1 MPTAECKSKTTG
13 QARLLEY
20 FGLREQPFGVT
31 PDPRFLYFSPSHRE
45 AFASLIYAIET
56 KRGFSAIIAEPGMGK
71 TSLLFHLLGKIHPSA
86 RTAFLFRPESDQ
98 YGLLRSLLTDL
109 GVKTEFESISQMH
122 ETLNRLLLL
131 ESRSGR
137 QLVLVIDEAQDL
149 DDSVLESVRLLSNFE
164 TTTSKLIHIVLAG
177 QPTLADRL
185 AKPQLVQ
192 LRQRISAWAALDPFT
207 RNECVRYIDH
217 RLRIA
222 GFRGT
227 NLFPD
232 ASKLLIASA
241 SLGLPRNINNICF
254 ACLSLCFA
262 NQQQQ
267 ATTGIVHEV
276 LRDQKL
282 EKTER
287 VTAKLPRGISQ
298 APFLPPLQEP
308 QARRR
313 SGHLGIAIFGLIL
326 IPLALV
332 FLVSEAKLDVLHTN
346 PPNPPGVA
354 EEILYRLT
362 GRQIQPPEPPP
373 NLPLP
378 APPIAD
384 LSPET
389 QNAQPDSSTTSSEPS
404 APTEHEQ
411 IAAGQARTVRAER
424 VNPRAHRSTR
434 VVVVT
439 RQENLFELAM
449 EHYGRANWEIVEKI
463 REQNPGITNS
473 LSYVREGQ
481 SVVLPDLAPQ
491 FPWKEQGHSSS
502 TFRTRSSTFR
512 SR

>member
-1 MPTAECKSKTTG
+1 MPTVECESKTTG

-56 KRGFSAIIAEPGMGK
+56 KRGFSALIAEPGMGK

-109 GVKTEFESISQMH
+109 GVKTEFESVSQMH

-192 LRQRISAWAALDPFT
+192 LRQRISAWAVLDPFT
-207 RNECVRYIDH
+207 RNECAGYIDH

-232 ASKLLIASA
+232 ASKQLIASA
-241 SLGLPRNINNICF
+241 SLGLPRNINHICF

-267 ATTGIVHEV
+267 ATADIVQEV

-287 VTAKLPRGISQ
+287 VTTKLPRGISQ
-298 APFLPPLQEP
+298 TPFLPPLQEP

-332 FLVSEAKLDVLHTN
+332 FLVSEAKLDVSQT
-346 PPNPPGVA
+346 NPPGVA

-362 GRQIQPPEPPP
+362 GRQIQPAEPPP
-373 NLPLP
+373 TLPLPLP

-389 QNAQPDSSTTSSEPS
+389 QDAQPDSSTTSSEPP
-404 APTEHEQ
+404 APAEHEQ
-411 IAAGQARTVRAER
+411 IAAGQARPVPAER
-424 VNPRAHRSTR
+424 VNPRAHRSMR

-481 SVVLPDLAPQ
+481 RVVLPNLAPQ
-491 FPWKEQGHSSS
+491 FPWKEEGHSSS

>member
-1 MPTAECKSKTTG
+1 MPTVECESKTTG

-56 KRGFSAIIAEPGMGK
+56 KRGFSALIAEPGMGK

-109 GVKTEFESISQMH
+109 GVKTEFESVSQMH

-192 LRQRISAWAALDPFT
+192 LRQRISAWAVLDPFT
-207 RNECVRYIDH
+207 RNECAGYIDH

-267 ATTGIVHEV
+267 ATTDIVQEV

-287 VTAKLPRGISQ
+287 VTTQLPRGISQ
-298 APFLPPLQEP
+298 TPFLPPLQEP

-332 FLVSEAKLDVLHTN
+332 FLVSEAKLDVSQT
-346 PPNPPGVA
+346 NPPGVA

-362 GRQIQPPEPPP
+362 GRQIQPAEPPP
-373 NLPLP
+373 TLPLPLP
-378 APPIAD
+378 APPISD
-384 LSPET
+384 LSPQT
-389 QNAQPDSSTTSSEPS
+389 QDAQADSSTTSSEPP

-411 IAAGQARTVRAER
+411 IAVGQARPVPAER

-481 SVVLPDLAPQ
+481 RVVLPDLGPQ
-491 FPWKEQGHSSS
+491 FPWKEEGHSSS

>member
-1 MPTAECKSKTTG
+1 MPTVECESKTTG

-56 KRGFSAIIAEPGMGK
+56 KRGFSALIAEPGMGK

-109 GVKTEFESISQMH
+109 GVKTEFESVSQMH

-192 LRQRISAWAALDPFT
+192 LRQRISAWAVLDPFT
-207 RNECVRYIDH
+207 RNECAGYIDH

-227 NLFPD
+227 NFFSD
-232 ASKLLIASA
+232 ASKQLIASA

-267 ATTGIVHEV
+267 ATTDIVQEV

-287 VTAKLPRGISQ
+287 VTTKLPRGISQ
-298 APFLPPLQEP
+298 TPFLPPLQEP

-313 SGHLGIAIFGLIL
+313 SGHLGIAIFSLIL

-332 FLVSEAKLDVLHTN
+332 FLVSEAKLDVSQTN
-346 PPNPPGVA
+346 SPGVA

-362 GRQIQPPEPPP
+362 GRPIQPAEPPP
-373 NLPLP
+373 TLPLP

-384 LSPET
+384 PSPQT
-389 QNAQPDSSTTSSEPS
+389 QDAQPDSSTTSSEPPP
-404 APTEHEQ
+404 PTEHEQ
-411 IAAGQARTVRAER
+411 IAAGQARTVPSER
-424 VNPRAHRSTR
+424 VNPRAHRSAR

-481 SVVLPDLAPQ
+481 SVVLPDLGPQ
-491 FPWKEQGHSSS
+491 FPWKEEGHPSS

>member
-1 MPTAECKSKTTG
+1 MPTVECESKTTG

-56 KRGFSAIIAEPGMGK
+56 KRGFSALIAEPGMGK

-109 GVKTEFESISQMH
+109 GVKTEFESVSQMH

-207 RNECVRYIDH
+207 RHDCARYIDH
-217 RLRIA
+217 RLQIA

-232 ASKLLIASA
+232 ASKQLIASA

-267 ATTGIVHEV
+267 ATTDIVQEV

-287 VTAKLPRGISQ
+287 VTTKLPRGISQ
-298 APFLPPLQEP
+298 TPFLPPLQEP
-308 QARRR
+308 RARRR
-313 SGHLGIAIFGLIL
+313 SGHLGIAIFGLVL

-332 FLVSEAKLDVLHTN
+332 FLVSEAKLDVSQT
-346 PPNPPGVA
+346 NPPGVA

-362 GRQIQPPEPPP
+362 GRQMQPAEPPP
-373 NLPLP
+373 SLPLP

-384 LSPET
+384 PSPET
-389 QNAQPDSSTTSSEPS
+389 QDAQPDSSTTSSEPP
-404 APTEHEQ
+404 APTEPEQ
-411 IAAGQARTVRAER
+411 IAAGQARPVLAER

-481 SVVLPDLAPQ
+481 RVVLPDLAPQ
-491 FPWKEQGHSSS
+491 FPWKEEGHSSS

>member
-1 MPTAECKSKTTG
+1 MPTVECGSRTTA

-56 KRGFSAIIAEPGMGK
+56 KRGFSALIAEPGMGK

-109 GVKTEFESISQMH
+109 GVKTEFESVSQMH

-192 LRQRISAWAALDPFT
+192 LRQRISAWAVLDPFT
-207 RNECVRYIDH
+207 RNECAGYIDH

-227 NLFPD
+227 NFFSD
-232 ASKLLIASA
+232 ASKQLIASA

-267 ATTGIVHEV
+267 ATTDIVQEV

-282 EKTER
+282 KKTER
-287 VTAKLPRGISQ
+287 VTTKLPRGISQ
-298 APFLPPLQEP
+298 TPFLPPLQEP

-313 SGHLGIAIFGLIL
+313 SGHLGIAIFSLIL

-332 FLVSEAKLDVLHTN
+332 FLVSEAKLDVSQTN
-346 PPNPPGVA
+346 SPGVA

-362 GRQIQPPEPPP
+362 GRPIQPAEPPP
-373 NLPLP
+373 TLPLP

-384 LSPET
+384 PSPQT
-389 QNAQPDSSTTSSEPS
+389 QDAQPDSSTTSSEPPP
-404 APTEHEQ
+404 PTEHEQ
-411 IAAGQARTVRAER
+411 IAAGQARTVPSER
-424 VNPRAHRSTR
+424 VNPRAHRSAR

-481 SVVLPDLAPQ
+481 SVVLPDLGPQ
-491 FPWKEQGHSSS
+491 FPWKEEGHPSS

>member
-1 MPTAECKSKTTG
+1 
-13 QARLLEY
+13 
-20 FGLREQPFGVT
+20 
-31 PDPRFLYFSPSHRE
+31 
-45 AFASLIYAIET
+45 
-56 KRGFSAIIAEPGMGK
+56 
-71 TSLLFHLLGKIHPSA
+71 LGKIHPSA

-109 GVKTEFESISQMH
+109 GVKTEFESVSQMH

-131 ESRSGR
+131 ESRGGR

-207 RNECVRYIDH
+207 RHDCARYIDH

-267 ATTGIVHEV
+267 ATTGIVQEV

-287 VTAKLPRGISQ
+287 VATKLPRGISQ
-298 APFLPPLQEP
+298 TPFLPPLQEP
-308 QARRR
+308 RARRR
-313 SGHLGIAIFGLIL
+313 SGHLGIAIFGLVL

-332 FLVSEAKLDVLHTN
+332 FLVSEAKLDVSQT
-346 PPNPPGVA
+346 NPPGVA

-362 GRQIQPPEPPP
+362 GRPIQPAEPPP
-373 NLPLP
+373 SLPLP

-384 LSPET
+384 PSPQT
-389 QNAQPDSSTTSSEPS
+389 QDAQPDSSTTSSEPP

-411 IAAGQARTVRAER
+411 IAAGQTRTVPSER

-481 SVVLPDLAPQ
+481 SVVLPDLGPQ
-491 FPWKEQGHSSS
+491 FPWKEEGHSSS
-502 TFRTRSSTFR
+502 SFRTRSSTFR

>member
-1 MPTAECKSKTTG
+1 MPTVECESKTTG

-20 FGLREQPFGVT
+20 FGLRDQPFGVT

-56 KRGFSAIIAEPGMGK
+56 KRGFSALIAEPGMGK

-109 GVKTEFESISQMH
+109 GVKTEFESVSQMH

-131 ESRSGR
+131 ESRGGR

-207 RNECVRYIDH
+207 RNDCARYIDH

-267 ATTGIVHEV
+267 ATTGIVREV

-287 VTAKLPRGISQ
+287 VGTKLPRGISQ
-298 APFLPPLQEP
+298 TPFLPPLQEP
-308 QARRR
+308 RARRR

-332 FLVSEAKLDVLHTN
+332 FLVSEAKLDVSQTN
-346 PPNPPGVA
+346 SSGVA
-354 EEILYRLT
+354 DEILYRLT
-362 GRQIQPPEPPP
+362 GRPIQPAEPPP
-373 NLPLP
+373 TLPLP

-384 LSPET
+384 PSPQT
-389 QNAQPDSSTTSSEPS
+389 QDAQPDSSTTSSEPPP
-404 APTEHEQ
+404 PTEHEQ
-411 IAAGQARTVRAER
+411 IAAGQTRTVPSER

-481 SVVLPDLAPQ
+481 SVVLPDLGPQ
-491 FPWKEQGHSSS
+491 FPWKEEGHSSS
-502 TFRTRSSTFR
+502 SFRTRSSTFR

>member
-1 MPTAECKSKTTG
+1 MPTVECESKTTG

-56 KRGFSAIIAEPGMGK
+56 KRGFSALIAEPGMGK

-109 GVKTEFESISQMH
+109 GVKTEFESVSQMH

-192 LRQRISAWAALDPFT
+192 LRQRISAWAVLDPFT
-207 RNECVRYIDH
+207 RNECAGYIDH

-232 ASKLLIASA
+232 ASKQLIASA

-267 ATTGIVHEV
+267 ATTDIVQEV

-282 EKTER
+282 KKTER
-287 VTAKLPRGISQ
+287 VTTKLPRGISQ
-298 APFLPPLQEP
+298 TPFLPPLQEP

-313 SGHLGIAIFGLIL
+313 SGHLGIAIFSLIL

-332 FLVSEAKLDVLHTN
+332 FLVSEAKLDVSQTN
-346 PPNPPGVA
+346 SPGVA

-362 GRQIQPPEPPP
+362 GRPIQPAEPPP
-373 NLPLP
+373 TLPLP

-384 LSPET
+384 PSPQT
-389 QNAQPDSSTTSSEPS
+389 QDAQPDSSTTSSEPPP
-404 APTEHEQ
+404 PTEHEQ
-411 IAAGQARTVRAER
+411 IAAGQARTVPSER
-424 VNPRAHRSTR
+424 VNPRAHRSAR

-481 SVVLPDLAPQ
+481 SVVLPDLGPQ
-491 FPWKEQGHSSS
+491 FPWKEEGHPSS

>member
-1 MPTAECKSKTTG
+1 
-13 QARLLEY
+13 
-20 FGLREQPFGVT
+20 
-31 PDPRFLYFSPSHRE
+31 
-45 AFASLIYAIET
+45 
-56 KRGFSAIIAEPGMGK
+56 MGK

-86 RTAFLFRPESDQ
+86 RTAFLFRPEPDQ

-109 GVKTEFESISQMH
+109 GVKTEIESVSQMH
-122 ETLNRLLLL
+122 EILNRLLLL

-177 QPTLADRL
+177 QPTLAERL
-185 AKPQLVQ
+185 AKPQLAQ

-207 RNECVRYIDH
+207 PSECARYVEH
-217 RLRIA
+217 RLRVA

-232 ASKLLIASA
+232 ASKLLISSA

-262 NQQQQ
+262 NQQQEV
-267 ATTGIVHEV
+267 TTGIVQEV

-287 VTAKLPRGISQ
+287 VSTKLPRGISQ
-298 APFLPPLQEP
+298 TPFLPPLQEP
-308 QARRR
+308 QVRRR

-332 FLVSEAKLDVLHTN
+332 FLVSEAKLDVSQTN
-346 PPNPPGVA
+346 TASLG
-354 EEILYRLT
+354 EGIFYRLA
-362 GRQIQPPEPPP
+362 GHQIQPAEPPP
-373 NLPLP
+373 TLPLP
-378 APPIAD
+378 APPMAD
-384 LSPET
+384 LS
-389 QNAQPDSSTTSSEPS
+389 QQAQEIEPDLPPTSSQP
-404 APTEHEQ
+404 AAQTEHEQ
-411 IAAGQARTVRAER
+411 IAQNSAATDPAAHA
-424 VNPRAHRSTR
+424 NPRARRSTR
-434 VVVVT
+434 VVVVV

-449 EHYGRANWEIVEKI
+449 EHYGRSNWEIVEKI
-463 REQNPGITNS
+463 CEQNPGIENS
-473 LSYVREGQ
+473 LSYVHEGQ

-491 FPWKEQGHSSS
+491 FPWKEEGHSWSS
-502 TFRTRSSTFR
+502 FRTRSSTFR

>member
-1 MPTAECKSKTTG
+1 MPTVECESKTTG
-13 QARLLEY
+13 QARWLEY
-20 FGLREQPFGVT
+20 FGVREQPFGVT

-45 AFASLIYAIET
+45 AFASLVYAIET
-56 KRGFSAIIAEPGMGK
+56 KRGFSALIAEPGMGK

-109 GVKTEFESISQMH
+109 GVKTEFESVSQMH
-122 ETLNRLLLL
+122 ETLNRLLLM

-185 AKPQLVQ
+185 AEPQLVQ

-207 RNECVRYIDH
+207 RSECARYIDH
-217 RLRIA
+217 RLKVA

-267 ATTGIVHEV
+267 VTTGIVQEV

-282 EKTER
+282 ERTER
-287 VTAKLPRGISQ
+287 VATKLPRGISQ
-298 APFLPPLQEP
+298 TPFLPPLQEP
-308 QARRR
+308 QARKR

-332 FLVSEAKLDVLHTN
+332 FLVSEAKLDVSQTSTT
-346 PPNPPGVA
+346 PGVG
-354 EEILYRLT
+354 EEILQRLT
-362 GRQIQPPEPPP
+362 GRQIQPAEPPP
-373 NLPLP
+373 ALPLP
-378 APPIAD
+378 PPPVAD

-389 QNAQPDSSTTSSEPS
+389 QDAQPDSPPTPS
-404 APTEHEQ
+404 QPTAQTEHEQ
-411 IAAGQARTVRAER
+411 IASSPGKSVPAER
-424 VNPRAHRSTR
+424 ANPRAHRSTR
-434 VVVVT
+434 VVVVA

-449 EHYGRANWEIVEKI
+449 EHYGKSNWEIVEKI
-463 REQNPGITNS
+463 REQNPGIAT
-473 LSYVREGQ
+473 LSYVHQGQ

-491 FPWKEQGHSSS
+491 FPWKEDGRSSS
-502 TFRTRSSTFR
+502 TSPVRSSSFR

>member
-1 MPTAECKSKTTG
+1 MPTVECGSRTTG

-56 KRGFSAIIAEPGMGK
+56 KRGFSALIAEPGMGK

-109 GVKTEFESISQMH
+109 GVKTEFESVSQMH

-192 LRQRISAWAALDPFT
+192 LRQRISAWAVLDPFT
-207 RNECVRYIDH
+207 RNECAGYIDH

-227 NLFPD
+227 NFFSD
-232 ASKLLIASA
+232 ASKQLIASA

-267 ATTGIVHEV
+267 ATTDIVQEV

-282 EKTER
+282 KKTER
-287 VTAKLPRGISQ
+287 VTTKLPRGISQ
-298 APFLPPLQEP
+298 TPFLPPLQEP

-313 SGHLGIAIFGLIL
+313 SGHLGIAIFSLIL

-332 FLVSEAKLDVLHTN
+332 FLVSEAKLDVSQTN
-346 PPNPPGVA
+346 SPGVA

-362 GRQIQPPEPPP
+362 GRPIQPAEPPP
-373 NLPLP
+373 TLPLP

-384 LSPET
+384 PSPQT
-389 QNAQPDSSTTSSEPS
+389 QDAQPGFSTTFSEPPP
-404 APTEHEQ
+404 PTEHEQ
-411 IAAGQARTVRAER
+411 IAAGQARTVPSER
-424 VNPRAHRSTR
+424 VNPRAHRSAR

-481 SVVLPDLAPQ
+481 SVVLPDLGPQ
-491 FPWKEQGHSSS
+491 FPWKEEGHPSS

>member
-1 MPTAECKSKTTG
+1 MPTVECGSKTTG
-13 QARLLEY
+13 QVRLLEY

-56 KRGFSAIIAEPGMGK
+56 KRGFSALIAEPGMGK

-86 RTAFLFRPESDQ
+86 RTAFLFLPESDQ

-109 GVKTEFESISQMH
+109 GVKTEFESVSQMH

-192 LRQRISAWAALDPFT
+192 LRQRISAWAVLDPFT
-207 RNECVRYIDH
+207 RNECAGYIDH

-227 NLFPD
+227 NFFSD
-232 ASKLLIASA
+232 ASKQLIASA

-267 ATTGIVHEV
+267 ATTDIVQEV
-276 LRDQKL
+276 LRDQKP
-282 EKTER
+282 EKKER
-287 VTAKLPRGISQ
+287 VTTKLPRGISQ
-298 APFLPPLQEP
+298 TPFLPPLQEP

-313 SGHLGIAIFGLIL
+313 SGHLGIAIFSLIL

-332 FLVSEAKLDVLHTN
+332 FLVSEAKLDVSQTN
-346 PPNPPGVA
+346 SPGVA

-362 GRQIQPPEPPP
+362 GRPIQPAEPPP
-373 NLPLP
+373 TLPLP

-384 LSPET
+384 PSPQT
-389 QNAQPDSSTTSSEPS
+389 QDAQTDSSTTSSEPPP
-404 APTEHEQ
+404 PTEHEQ
-411 IAAGQARTVRAER
+411 IAAGQARTVPSER
-424 VNPRAHRSTR
+424 VNPRAHRSAR

-481 SVVLPDLAPQ
+481 SVVLPDLGPQ
-491 FPWKEQGHSSS
+491 FPWKEEGHPSS

>member
-1 MPTAECKSKTTG
+1 MPTVECESKTTG

-56 KRGFSAIIAEPGMGK
+56 KRGFSALIAEPGMGK

-109 GVKTEFESISQMH
+109 GVKTEFESVSQMH

-192 LRQRISAWAALDPFT
+192 LRQRISAWAVLDPFT
-207 RNECVRYIDH
+207 RNECAGYIEH

-267 ATTGIVHEV
+267 ATTDIVQEV

-287 VTAKLPRGISQ
+287 VTTKLPRGISQ
-298 APFLPPLQEP
+298 TPFLPPLQEP
-308 QARRR
+308 QAGRR

-332 FLVSEAKLDVLHTN
+332 FLVSEAKLDVSQT
-346 PPNPPGVA
+346 NPPGVA

-362 GRQIQPPEPPP
+362 GRQFQPREPAEPPP
-373 NLPLP
+373 TLPLP

-384 LSPET
+384 LSPGRQE
-389 QNAQPDSSTTSSEPS
+389 AQPDYSTTSSEPP

-411 IAAGQARTVRAER
+411 IAAGQARTVPAEG

-491 FPWKEQGHSSS
+491 FPWKEEGHSSS

>member
-1 MPTAECKSKTTG
+1 MPTVECGSRTTG

-56 KRGFSAIIAEPGMGK
+56 KRGFSALIAEPGMGK

-109 GVKTEFESISQMH
+109 GVKTEFESVSQMH

-192 LRQRISAWAALDPFT
+192 LRQRISAWAVLDPFT
-207 RNECVRYIDH
+207 RNECAGYIDH

-227 NLFPD
+227 NFFSD
-232 ASKLLIASA
+232 ASKQLIASA

-267 ATTGIVHEV
+267 ATTDIVQEV

-282 EKTER
+282 KKTER
-287 VTAKLPRGISQ
+287 VTTKLPRGISQ
-298 APFLPPLQEP
+298 TPFLPPLQEP

-313 SGHLGIAIFGLIL
+313 SGHLGIAIFSLIL

-332 FLVSEAKLDVLHTN
+332 FLVSEAKLDVSQTN
-346 PPNPPGVA
+346 SPGVA

-362 GRQIQPPEPPP
+362 GRPIQPAEPPP
-373 NLPLP
+373 TLPLP

-384 LSPET
+384 PSPQT
-389 QNAQPDSSTTSSEPS
+389 QDAQPDSSTTSSEPPP
-404 APTEHEQ
+404 PTEHEQ
-411 IAAGQARTVRAER
+411 IAAGQARTVPSER
-424 VNPRAHRSTR
+424 VNPRAHRSAR

-463 REQNPGITNS
+463 REQNPGIINS

-481 SVVLPDLAPQ
+481 SVVLPDLGPQ
-491 FPWKEQGHSSS
+491 FPWKEEGHPSS

>member
-1 MPTAECKSKTTG
+1 MPTVECASKTTG

-56 KRGFSAIIAEPGMGK
+56 KRGFSALIAEPGMGK

-109 GVKTEFESISQMH
+109 GVKTEFESVSQMH

-192 LRQRISAWAALDPFT
+192 LRQRISAWAVLDPFT
-207 RNECVRYIDH
+207 RNECAGYIDH

-227 NLFPD
+227 NFFSD
-232 ASKLLIASA
+232 ASKQLIASA

-267 ATTGIVHEV
+267 ATTDIVQEV

-287 VTAKLPRGISQ
+287 VTTKLPRGICQ
-298 APFLPPLQEP
+298 TPFLPPLQEP

-313 SGHLGIAIFGLIL
+313 SGHLGIAIFGLVL

-332 FLVSEAKLDVLHTN
+332 FLVSEAKLDVSQT
-346 PPNPPGVA
+346 NPPGVA

-362 GRQIQPPEPPP
+362 GRPIQPAEPPP
-373 NLPLP
+373 TLPLP

-384 LSPET
+384 PSPQT
-389 QNAQPDSSTTSSEPS
+389 QDAQPDSSTTSSEPP
-404 APTEHEQ
+404 APTQHEQ
-411 IAAGQARTVRAER
+411 IAAGQTRTVPSER

-481 SVVLPDLAPQ
+481 RVVLPDLAPQ
-491 FPWKEQGHSSS
+491 FPWKEEGHSSS

>member
-56 KRGFSAIIAEPGMGK
+56 KRGFSALIAEPGMGK

-109 GVKTEFESISQMH
+109 GVKTEFESVSQMH

-192 LRQRISAWAALDPFT
+192 LRQRISAWAVLDPFT
-207 RNECVRYIDH
+207 RNECAGYIDH

-227 NLFPD
+227 NLFSD
-232 ASKLLIASA
+232 ASKQLIASA

-267 ATTGIVHEV
+267 ATTDIVQEV

-287 VTAKLPRGISQ
+287 VTTKLPRGISQ
-298 APFLPPLQEP
+298 TPFLPPLQEP
-308 QARRR
+308 QGRRR

-332 FLVSEAKLDVLHTN
+332 FLVSEAKLDVSQTN
-346 PPNPPGVA
+346 SPGVA

-362 GRQIQPPEPPP
+362 GRPIQPAEPPP
-373 NLPLP
+373 TLPLP

-384 LSPET
+384 PSPQT
-389 QNAQPDSSTTSSEPS
+389 QDAQPDSSTTSSEPPP
-404 APTEHEQ
+404 PTEHEQ
-411 IAAGQARTVRAER
+411 IAAGQARTVPSER
-424 VNPRAHRSTR
+424 VNPRAHRSAR

-481 SVVLPDLAPQ
+481 SVVLPDLGPQ
-491 FPWKEQGHSSS
+491 FPWKEEGHPSS

>member
-1 MPTAECKSKTTG
+1 MPTVECETKTTG

-56 KRGFSAIIAEPGMGK
+56 KRGFSALIAEPGMGK

-109 GVKTEFESISQMH
+109 GVKTEFESVSQMH

-131 ESRSGR
+131 ESRGGR

-207 RNECVRYIDH
+207 RNDCARYIDH

-267 ATTGIVHEV
+267 ATTGIVREV

-287 VTAKLPRGISQ
+287 VGTKLPRGISQ
-298 APFLPPLQEP
+298 TPFLPPLQEP
-308 QARRR
+308 RARRR
-313 SGHLGIAIFGLIL
+313 SGHLGIAIFSLIL

-332 FLVSEAKLDVLHTN
+332 FLVSEAKLDVSQTN
-346 PPNPPGVA
+346 SPGVA

-362 GRQIQPPEPPP
+362 GRPIQPAEPPP
-373 NLPLP
+373 SLPLP
-378 APPIAD
+378 APPVAD
-384 LSPET
+384 PSPQT
-389 QNAQPDSSTTSSEPS
+389 QDAQPDSSTTSSEPPP
-404 APTEHEQ
+404 PTEHEQ
-411 IAAGQARTVRAER
+411 IAAGQTRTVPSER

-481 SVVLPDLAPQ
+481 SVVLPDLGPQ
-491 FPWKEQGHSSS
+491 FPWKEEGHSSS
-502 TFRTRSSTFR
+502 SFRTRSSTFR

>member
-1 MPTAECKSKTTG
+1 MPTVECESKTTG

-56 KRGFSAIIAEPGMGK
+56 KRGFSALIAEPGMGK

-109 GVKTEFESISQMH
+109 GVKTEFESVSQMH

-149 DDSVLESVRLLSNFE
+149 DDCVLESVRLLSNFE

-192 LRQRISAWAALDPFT
+192 LRQRISAWAVLDPFT
-207 RNECVRYIDH
+207 RNECAGYIDH

-227 NLFPD
+227 NLFSD
-232 ASKLLIASA
+232 ASKQLIASA

-267 ATTGIVHEV
+267 ATTDIVQEV

-282 EKTER
+282 KKTER
-287 VTAKLPRGISQ
+287 VTTKLPRGISQ
-298 APFLPPLQEP
+298 TPFLPPLQEP

-332 FLVSEAKLDVLHTN
+332 FLVSEAKLDVSQT
-346 PPNPPGVA
+346 NPPGVA

-362 GRQIQPPEPPP
+362 GRPIQPAEPPP
-373 NLPLP
+373 SLPLP

-384 LSPET
+384 PSPQT
-389 QNAQPDSSTTSSEPS
+389 QDAQPDSSTTSSEPP

-411 IAAGQARTVRAER
+411 IAAGQTRTVPSER

-481 SVVLPDLAPQ
+481 SVVLPDLGPQ
-491 FPWKEQGHSSS
+491 FPWKEEGHSSS
-502 TFRTRSSTFR
+502 SFRTKSSTFR

>member
-1 MPTAECKSKTTG
+1 MPTVECGSRTTG

-56 KRGFSAIIAEPGMGK
+56 KRGFSALIAEPGMGK

-109 GVKTEFESISQMH
+109 GVKTEFESVSQMH

-192 LRQRISAWAALDPFT
+192 LRQRISAWAVLDPFT
-207 RNECVRYIDH
+207 RNECAGYIDH

-227 NLFPD
+227 NFFSD
-232 ASKLLIASA
+232 ASKQLIASA

-267 ATTGIVHEV
+267 ATTDIVQEV

-282 EKTER
+282 KKTER
-287 VTAKLPRGISQ
+287 VTTKLPRGISQ
-298 APFLPPLQEP
+298 TPFLPPLQEP

-313 SGHLGIAIFGLIL
+313 SGHLGIAIFSLIL

-332 FLVSEAKLDVLHTN
+332 FLVSEAKLDVSQTN
-346 PPNPPGVA
+346 SPGVA

-362 GRQIQPPEPPP
+362 GRPIQPAEPPP
-373 NLPLP
+373 TLPLP

-384 LSPET
+384 PSPQT
-389 QNAQPDSSTTSSEPS
+389 QDAQPDSSTTSSEPPP
-404 APTEHEQ
+404 PTEHEQ
-411 IAAGQARTVRAER
+411 IAAGQARTVPSER
-424 VNPRAHRSTR
+424 VNPRAHRSAR

-481 SVVLPDLAPQ
+481 SVVLPDLGPQ
-491 FPWKEQGHSSS
+491 FPWKEEGHPSS